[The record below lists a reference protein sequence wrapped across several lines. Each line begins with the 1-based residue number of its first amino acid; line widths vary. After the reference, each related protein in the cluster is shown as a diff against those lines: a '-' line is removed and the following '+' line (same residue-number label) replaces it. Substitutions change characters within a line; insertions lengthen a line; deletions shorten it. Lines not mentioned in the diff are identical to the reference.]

1 VANATVI
8 VLVVGAVGT
17 VMVLGFVVLVQVQR
31 VRRAYG
37 EATDV
42 IERMKPLLDDLA
54 EQQQVTSRELSRVGE
69 AVDALGEAR
78 EARRRV

>member
-37 EATDV
+37 EASDV

-78 EARRRV
+78 EARRRI